1 MTSIA
6 QRRQRVNK
14 NQIRANFILLKLSW
28 FLPRWLLKHSTNCYK
43 SFINFQNSEKK
54 KLIMAFFFS
63 VQAAFTQELIF
74 RGSYSTIPKCFLL

>member
-1 MTSIA
+1 MTIIA

-28 FLPRWLLKHSTNCYK
+28 FLPRWRLKHSTNCYK

-54 KLIMAFFFS
+54 K
-63 VQAAFTQELIF
+63 
-74 RGSYSTIPKCFLL
+74 KN